1 MKMSNDVYIKRL
13 LDNIQ
18 RISKEL
24 FFRNGILY
32 GANIKYPKDTSG
44 LLNGVFLEF
53 KAISDSG
60 LTQKQIKFS
69 ENTKKG
75 KGIYYYHET
84 NC

>member
-1 MKMSNDVYIKRL
+1 MENENIKRL

-69 ENTKKG
+69 ENTKKA